1 MKMVKKR
8 LRIEKTRSPL
18 FNESGKASTT
28 IAGIVVFI
36 LGIGLTLFVI
46 ANPLN
51 VGVFEKVKQ
60 AIVPQEKTAAKA
72 ESGGKKILYW
82 YAPMDPT
89 YIRDEPGK
97 SPMGM
102 DLVPKYAGE
111 DEEEEDKPG
120 IKIDPATVQNIGVLT
135 ETVKRGDLRVEVR
148 TVGTLDYNEDRIF
161 WVNTKYDGWLEK
173 VYVNYVG
180 QPVRK
185 GEPLFEIYSPDLVST
200 QEEYLSALKYRD
212 KLAGSDFP
220 DAVARAERL
229 VEASRSRL
237 LYWDITDEQIRR
249 LEEKGQ
255 ITKTLTA
262 VSPVS
267 GLVVKKMDEA
277 LEGMHAKAGMNLYKV
292 ADLSSL
298 WVHVEIYE
306 YQLPWIKPGQAAE
319 IEISYYPGEVFEG
332 KVLFFYP
339 YLDEKTRTM
348 KVCIE
353 IPNTDGRLRPEMFAT
368 VNFSPVA
375 AEGAVLVPEMAVL
388 HTGERDVV
396 VLDLGGGRFEPR
408 NVKLGLQGEG
418 MYQVLEGL
426 EGGEKI
432 VTSSQFLIDS
442 ESNLREAI
450 NKMLMAKKGQP
461 AESEMQGMEGTATK
475 DMGQGSETKDAMRG
489 SETKSM
495 DHTEHRMESGIDD
508 PKTIRALQKVLD
520 AYLPI
525 WRALAKDSTEGIEE
539 NAEKLA
545 TAAGDAA
552 SKTDNT
558 KLKTQIE
565 ALEKAAS
572 DMKTDDLNAAR
583 ESMKP
588 LSRALIAVFESHDVK
603 MPKKYTI
610 IECPMVKERW
620 IQDTERV
627 SNPFLGSA
635 MPLCGTKVGE
645 IG

>member
-1 MKMVKKR
+1 MKMVRR
-8 LRIEKTRSPL
+8 LLKIAGNRPL
-18 FNESGKASTT
+18 VFDNSGKASTT
-28 IAGIVVFI
+28 ITGIVVFV
-36 LGIGLTLFVI
+36 LGIGLTLFII
-46 ANPLN
+46 ANPLK
-51 VGVFEKVKQ
+51 VGLFEKVKR
-60 AIVPQEKTAAKA
+60 AILPQEETATPKA
-72 ESGGKKILYW
+72 ESGGRKILYW

-89 YIRDEPGK
+89 YIRDKPGK

-111 DEEEEDKPG
+111 TGEAPEG
-120 IKIDPATVQNIGVLT
+120 AIKIDPATVQNIGVLT
-135 ETVKRGDLRVEVR
+135 DTVKRGDLRVEVR
-148 TVGTLDYNEDRIF
+148 TVGTLDYNDDKIF

-173 VYVNYVG
+173 VHINYIG

-200 QEEYLSALKYRD
+200 QEEYLNALRFRD
-212 KLAGSDFP
+212 KIAESGFP
-220 DAVARAERL
+220 DAIARADRL

-249 LEEKGQ
+249 LEEKGE
-255 ITKTLTA
+255 ITKTLTV

-277 LEGMHAKAGMNLYKV
+277 LEGMYSKAGMNLYKI

-306 YQLPWIKPGQAAE
+306 YQLPWIKPGQEAQ
-319 IEISYYPGEVFEG
+319 IEISYYPGETFHG

-339 YLDEKTRTM
+339 YLDEQTRTI

-353 IPNTDGRLRPEMFAT
+353 IPNADGRLRPEMFAT
-368 VNFSPVA
+368 VKFSPVA
-375 AEGAVLVPEMAVL
+375 ARNAVLVPEMAVL
-388 HTGERDVV
+388 HSGERDVV
-396 VLDLGGGRFEPR
+396 VLDIGGGRFEPR
-408 NVKLGLQGEG
+408 DVKLGLQGEG

-426 EGGEKI
+426 EGGETL

-461 AESEMQGMEGTATK
+461 PGPAIKGFEEPATKGME
-475 DMGQGSETKDAMRG
+475 QGSGTKDATRG

-495 DHTEHRMESGIDD
+495 DHSKNQMKPQIDD
-508 PKTIRALQKVLD
+508 PKTIEALQGVLD

-525 WRALAKDSTEGIEE
+525 WRALAKDSTVGIGQHAREL
-539 NAEKLA
+539 AE
-545 TAAGDAA
+545 AAGSAA
-552 SKTDNT
+552 RNTD
-558 KLKTQIE
+558 KSMLKTQLE
-565 ALEKAAS
+565 ALEKAAAG
-572 DMKTDDLNAAR
+572 MKTDDLNAAR
-583 ESMKP
+583 ESMKF
-588 LSRALIAVFESHDVK
+588 LSRALVAIFESHDVK

-620 IQDTERV
+620 IQDTEQV

-635 MPLCGTKVGE
+635 MPRCGTKVGE